1 VHSTRWRANSFS
13 KKLERAILVD
23 HPWIKSYPDGVRW
36 DAELP
41 LKPVQQLLDDAVRR
55 WADRPAIE
63 FMGRVIGYAEFG
75 DLVNRAAKG
84 LQSLG
89 VGPGVHVGLYLP
101 NTPHYP
107 IAFFAVLKAG
117 GTVVNYSPLDAERVL
132 AHKIEDSETDFIVT
146 LDLALLYPQVER
158 LLASSRL
165 KQVIWGNLGD
175 YSAQPAALRAQLQAA
190 GQLAQVAVADEIIA
204 FADLL
209 KNDGQYEPHA
219 LGDLRQAVVVLQYT
233 GGTTGSPKG
242 AMLTHANL
250 SSACAQYLCTTQ
262 GNPRVLTEGDE
273 RMLVVLPL
281 FHIYALTVNLLFGVR
296 LGALMVLHARFD
308 LDAVIHDLVAKK
320 ISVFA
325 GVPTMYTAMAN
336 HPKVIDGAL
345 RSLQFCGS
353 GGAPLPVEVA
363 QRFFDLT
370 GCKLNEGWGM
380 TETSPT
386 GTFTPVHG
394 MRKAGSCGMPLPQIE
409 LKFESLTDRGTSVA
423 LGEAG
428 ELCIKGPNVMKG
440 YWKNEAATAASMTDD
455 GFFRSGD
462 VARMDSDGFVFIV
475 DRTKDMLL
483 CGGYNVYPR
492 VIEEAIYEHPAV
504 EEVCVI
510 GIPDEYRGQSP
521 KAFIKL
527 KNGALPFT
535 LDELTAFLRTRI
547 GKHEM
552 VQAMELRAELP
563 KTAVGKLSK
572 MELVDQEKRKREI
585 DPVVNEPGK
594 TRT

>member
-1 VHSTRWRANSFS
+1 M
-13 KKLERAILVD
+13 VD
-23 HPWIKSYPDGVRW
+23 HHPWIKNYPDGVHW
-36 DAELP
+36 DAALP
-41 LKPVQQLLDDAVRR
+41 LMPVQQLLDDAVRR
-55 WADRPAIE
+55 WPDNPAIE
-63 FMGRVIGYAEFG
+63 FMGRTLSYREF
-75 DLVNRAAKG
+75 DALVNRTAKG
-84 LQSLG
+84 LQRIG

-107 IAFFAVLKAG
+107 IAFFGVLRAG

-132 AHKIEDSETDFIVT
+132 AHKIEDSETDILVT
-146 LDLALLYPQVER
+146 LDLAALYPQMAR
-158 LLASSRL
+158 LLGASRL
-165 KQVIWGNLGD
+165 RTLIVGNLAD
-175 YSAQPAALRAQLQAA
+175 YAAQPAGVRAHLQAA
-190 GQLAQVAVADEIIA
+190 GQLAPVASDDRHMSFEQ
-204 FADLL
+204 LL
-209 KNDGQYEPHA
+209 ANDGAYEPHA
-219 LGDLRQAVVVLQYT
+219 LGDLRQAIVALQYT
-233 GGTTGSPKG
+233 GGTTGLPKG

-250 SSACAQYLCTTQ
+250 SAACAQYMATSQ
-262 GNPRVLTEGDE
+262 GNPRVLTEGAE
-273 RMLVVLPL
+273 RALVVLPL

-308 LDAVIHDLVAKK
+308 LDAVVKDLVDKR
-320 ISVFA
+320 ITVFA
-325 GVPTMYTAMAN
+325 GVPTMYMAMAN
-336 HPKVIDGAL
+336 HPTVKAGGL

-363 QRFFDLT
+363 NRFVELT

-394 MRKAGSCGMPLPQIE
+394 MRKAGSCGMPLPNIE
-409 LKFESLTDRGTSVA
+409 LKFESLTEPGRESP
-423 LGEAG
+423 LGEPG

-440 YWKNEAATAASMTDD
+440 YWKNPDATAQAMTAD

-462 VARMDSDGFVFIV
+462 VARMDADGFVYIV

-483 CGGYNVYPR
+483 CGGFNVYPR

-527 KNGALPFT
+527 KKDAPAFT
-535 LDELTAFLRTRI
+535 LDALKAFLKDRI

-563 KTAVGKLSK
+563 KSPVGKLLK
-572 MELVDQEKRKREI
+572 KELVAEEAQKRAAA
-585 DPVVNEPGK
+585 
-594 TRT
+594 

>member
-1 VHSTRWRANSFS
+1 
-13 KKLERAILVD
+13 LVD
-23 HPWIKSYPDGVRW
+23 HHPWIKNYPDGVHW
-36 DAELP
+36 DAVLP
-41 LKPVQQLLDDAVRR
+41 LMPVQQLLDDAVRR
-55 WADRPAIE
+55 WPDNPAIE
-63 FMGRVIGYAEFG
+63 FMGRTLSYREF
-75 DLVNRAAKG
+75 DALVNRAAKG
-84 LQSLG
+84 LQQIG

-107 IAFFAVLKAG
+107 IAFFGVLRAG

-132 AHKIEDSETDFIVT
+132 AHKIEDSETDILVT
-146 LDLALLYPQVER
+146 LDLAALYPQMAR
-158 LLASSRL
+158 LLGASRL
-165 KQVIWGNLGD
+165 RTLIVGNLAD
-175 YSAQPAALRAQLQAA
+175 YAAQPAGVRAHLQAA
-190 GQLAQVAVADEIIA
+190 GQLAPVASDDRHMSFEQ
-204 FADLL
+204 LL
-209 KNDGQYEPHA
+209 ANDGAYEPHA
-219 LGDLRQAVVVLQYT
+219 LGDLRQAIVALQYT
-233 GGTTGSPKG
+233 GGTTGLPKG

-250 SSACAQYLCTTQ
+250 SAACAQYMATSQ
-262 GNPRVLTEGDE
+262 GNPRVLTEGAE
-273 RMLVVLPL
+273 RALVVLPL

-308 LDAVIHDLVAKK
+308 LDAVVKDLVDKR
-320 ISVFA
+320 ITVFA
-325 GVPTMYTAMAN
+325 GVPTMYMAMAN
-336 HPKVIDGAL
+336 HPTVKAGGL

-363 QRFFDLT
+363 NRFVELT

-394 MRKAGSCGMPLPQIE
+394 MRKAGSCGMPLPNIE
-409 LKFESLTDRGTSVA
+409 LKFESLTEPGRESP
-423 LGEAG
+423 LGEPG
-428 ELCIKGPNVMKG
+428 ELCIRGPNVMKG
-440 YWKNEAATAASMTDD
+440 YWKNPDATAQAMTAD

-462 VARMDSDGFVFIV
+462 VARMDADGFVYIV

-483 CGGYNVYPR
+483 CGGFNVYPR

-527 KNGALPFT
+527 KKDAPAFT
-535 LDELTAFLRTRI
+535 LDALKAFLKDRI

-563 KTAVGKLSK
+563 KSPVGKLLK
-572 MELVDQEKRKREI
+572 KELVAEEAQKRAAA
-585 DPVVNEPGK
+585 
-594 TRT
+594 

>member
-1 VHSTRWRANSFS
+1 MA
-13 KKLERAILVD
+13 D
-23 HPWIKSYPDGVRW
+23 HPWIKNYPDGVHW

-41 LKPVQQLLDDAVRR
+41 LMPVQQLLDDAVRR
-55 WADRPAIE
+55 WPDNPAIE
-63 FMGRVIGYAEFG
+63 FMGRTLTYRELGELASH
-75 DLVNRAAKG
+75 AAKG
-84 LQSLG
+84 FQQLG

-107 IAFFAVLKAG
+107 IAFFGVLKAG
-117 GTVVNYSPLDAERVL
+117 GTVVNYSPLDAERAL
-132 AHKIEDSETDFIVT
+132 AHKIEDSETDFLVT
-146 LDLALLYPQVER
+146 LDLSALYPLMARQ
-158 LLASSRL
+158 LGKSRL
-165 KQVIWGNLGD
+165 KKLIVGNLAD
-175 YSAQPAALRAQLQAA
+175 YAANSAAVRAHLQAV
-190 GQLAQVAVADEIIA
+190 GQLAPVAGDDHHMSFEQ
-204 FADLL
+204 LL
-209 KNDGQYEPHA
+209 ANDGACEPHA

-233 GGTTGSPKG
+233 GGTTGLPKG

-250 SSACAQYLCTTQ
+250 SAACAQYLATSQ

-273 RMLVVLPL
+273 RVLVVLPL
-281 FHIYALTVNLLFGVR
+281 FHIYALTVNLLYGVR

-308 LDAVIHDLVAKK
+308 VDAVINDLIEKK
-320 ISVFA
+320 ISLFA
-325 GVPTMYTAMAN
+325 GVPTMYMALAA
-336 HPKVIDGAL
+336 HPRVQAGEL

-363 QRFFDLT
+363 NRFVSLT

-394 MRKAGSCGMPLPQIE
+394 MRKAGSCGMPLPGIE
-409 LKFESLTDRGTSVA
+409 LKFESLTEPEQEAA

-428 ELCIKGPNVMKG
+428 ELCIRGPNVMKG
-440 YWKNEAATAASMTDD
+440 YWKNEAATAKSMTKD

-462 VARMDSDGFVFIV
+462 VAKMDADGFVFIV

-483 CGGYNVYPR
+483 CGGFNVYPR

-510 GIPDEYRGQSP
+510 GIPDDYRGQSP
-521 KAFIKL
+521 KAFVKL
-527 KNGALPFT
+527 KKDALAFT
-535 LDELTAFLRTRI
+535 LDELKTFLKDRI

-552 VQAMELRAELP
+552 VQELELRAELP
-563 KTAVGKLSK
+563 KSPVGKLLK
-572 MELVDQEKRKREI
+572 KDLVEEEARKRALA
-585 DPVVNEPGK
+585 
-594 TRT
+594 